1 MKRLT
6 IFFILICSIKAIG
19 QGNVYDSVTIYS
31 LPFFSETHNRMD
43 RYSLP
48 FYSDTLKVKD
58 TQVVRK
64 LFAKL
69 NYLLSSSPKAKLKEL
84 RKDYSDSTI
93 DVRALF
99 IFYKGGKETVI
110 GVSAQQMMF
119 LDNKLFVGDNKKF
132 EQIMHSTSK
141 ELYDALFVG
150 KR

>member
-1 MKRLT
+1 M
-6 IFFILICSIKAIG
+6 
-19 QGNVYDSVTIYS
+19 YS

-64 LFAKL
+64 LFTKL
-69 NYLLSSSPKAKLKEL
+69 NNLLRSSPKGKLKDL

-99 IFYKGGKETVI
+99 VFYKDGKETII

-132 EQIMHSTSK
+132 EMIMHSTSR
-141 ELYDALFVG
+141 ELYDALFIG
-150 KR
+150 KKAK